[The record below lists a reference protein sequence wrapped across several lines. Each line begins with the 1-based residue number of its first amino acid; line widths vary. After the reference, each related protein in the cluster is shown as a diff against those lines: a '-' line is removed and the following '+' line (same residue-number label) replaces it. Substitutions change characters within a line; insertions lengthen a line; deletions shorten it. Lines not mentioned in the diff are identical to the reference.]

1 MPEPIMKKAS
11 GDGIKIQLAL
21 WGKKGKP
28 ILCLHGI
35 TANCRCWDYLAS
47 TLSPHHRIMAMDLRG
62 RGLSDKPPTGY
73 SIDHHC
79 QDILAVLNDLG
90 CGTSGAYGS
99 FPGGLHFACFCRPKS

>member
-1 MPEPIMKKAS
+1 MSEPTMKKVS

-21 WGKKGKP
+21 WGNTGKP

-35 TANCRCWDYLAS
+35 TANCRSWDCLAS
-47 TLSPHHRIMAMDLRG
+47 TLSPHHRVMAMDLRG

-79 QDILAVLNDLG
+79 RDILAVIE
-90 CGTSGAYGS
+90 
-99 FPGGLHFACFCRPKS
+99 